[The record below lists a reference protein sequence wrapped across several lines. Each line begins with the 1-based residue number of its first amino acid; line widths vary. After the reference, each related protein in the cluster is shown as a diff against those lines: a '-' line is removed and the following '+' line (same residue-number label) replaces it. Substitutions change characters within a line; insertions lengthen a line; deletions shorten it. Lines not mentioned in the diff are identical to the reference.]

1 MARFSGSAPAEAP
14 LAGREAF
21 ARRVLA
27 DRARIMAARADT
39 EGPCVPARP
48 LVLLDLAGQCC
59 GVDLHAVLRV
69 TDPVWSDMPRR
80 PDCPPGVRGVHGY
93 QGDLYTVFDLSVLLG
108 GTALA
113 QPGVMLLLR
122 SVSSI
127 PLGRIALLASGA
139 AGTVDITATPTPLT
153 PSGFPQARLA
163 DGRSMT
169 VIDPARLFSSRYV
182 GV

>member
-1 MARFSGSAPAEAP
+1 MMGNDGETQ
-14 LAGREAF
+14 LIGRDDF
-21 ARRVLA
+21 ARRVMHA
-27 DRARIMAARADT
+27 RARSMAARGGDDRHAMT
-39 EGPCVPARP
+39 ARP
-48 LVLLDLAGQCC
+48 LVMLDLAGQAC

-108 GTALA
+108 GARLEK
-113 QPGVMLLLR
+113 PGVMLLLR

-127 PLGRIALLASGA
+127 PLGRIALLATSA
-139 AGTVDITATPTPLT
+139 AGTVDVAGTPAPLT
-153 PSGFPQARLA
+153 PSGFPQVGLP
-163 DGRSMT
+163 DGRSLT

>member
-1 MARFSGSAPAEAP
+1 MTRDADHSPA
-14 LAGREAF
+14 GNDAF
-21 ARRVLA
+21 ARRVLRE
-27 DRARIMAARADT
+27 RARIMAARGGGADAT
-39 EGPCVPARP
+39 ARRP
-48 LVLLDLAGQCC
+48 LIMLDLAGQSC

-108 GTALA
+108 GARLDS
-113 QPGVMLLLR
+113 PGVMLLLR

-127 PLGRIALLASGA
+127 PLGRIALLATSA
-139 AGTVDITATPTPLT
+139 TGTVEIAGTPTPLT
-153 PSGFPQARLA
+153 PSGFPQAHLP
-163 DGRSMT
+163 DGRGLT

>member
-1 MARFSGSAPAEAP
+1 MTAGGDNTPPSG
-14 LAGREAF
+14 RDAF
-21 ARRVLA
+21 ARRVLHE
-27 DRARIMAARADT
+27 RARIMAARGQEHTA
-39 EGPCVPARP
+39 GAAGRP
-48 LVLLDLAGQCC
+48 LVMLDLAGQAC

-93 QGDLYTVFDLSVLLG
+93 QADLYTVFDLSVLLG
-108 GTALA
+108 GAPLEA
-113 QPGVMLLLR
+113 PGVMLLLR

-139 AGTVDITATPTPLT
+139 AGTVEITGTPTPLT
-153 PSGFPQARLA
+153 PSGFPQASLP
-163 DGRSMT
+163 DGRGLT

>member
-1 MARFSGSAPAEAP
+1 MTENHDITPPSG
-14 LAGREAF
+14 RDAF
-21 ARRVLA
+21 ARRVLHE
-27 DRARIMAARADT
+27 RAQIMAARGQEHTGAAA
-39 EGPCVPARP
+39 GRL
-48 LVLLDLAGQCC
+48 LVMLDLAGQAC

-93 QGDLYTVFDLSVLLG
+93 QADLYTVFDLSVLLG
-108 GTALA
+108 GAPLEA
-113 QPGVMLLLR
+113 PGVMLLLR

-127 PLGRIALLASGA
+127 PLGRIGLLASGA
-139 AGTVDITATPTPLT
+139 AGTVEITGTPTPLT
-153 PSGFPQARLA
+153 PSGFPQASLP
-163 DGRSMT
+163 DGRSLT